1 MSKWIHTHKNTE
13 KKNTHYLTTRI
24 PFLEEKRAL
33 EDLWQMDDLM
43 DLETLSAATRMLA
56 LEIEQPMREEALPL
70 VSDQIE

>member
-1 MSKWIHTHKNTE
+1 MNTYTQEYE

-24 PFLEEKRAL
+24 PFWEEMHAL

-56 LEIEQPMREEALPL
+56 LEIEQPMREEALPF